1 MHGFPGWVVCEG
13 LEEAMCEGPEEAKCE
28 GPEEV
33 KWEGLCWAECE
44 ATISWTVV
52 EMGSSSCGC

>member
-1 MHGFPGWVVCEG
+1 MAWTGCVHGFPGWVVCEG
-13 LEEAMCEGPEEAKCE
+13 LEEAMCEGPEEVKC
-28 GPEEV
+28 G
-33 KWEGLCWAECE
+33 GLCWVECE